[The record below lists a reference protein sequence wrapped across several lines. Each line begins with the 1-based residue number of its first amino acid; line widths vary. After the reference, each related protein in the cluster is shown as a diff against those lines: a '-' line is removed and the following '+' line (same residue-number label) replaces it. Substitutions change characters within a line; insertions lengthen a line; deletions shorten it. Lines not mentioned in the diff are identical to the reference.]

1 VAVTL
6 AETELSGY
14 ILSDSTTLIS
24 LERSPRH
31 EVVHMRVALGSAAL
45 LVALAMS
52 ACSWQVVVM
61 PSTVNPVGLYDW
73 NTESSV
79 LQLERD
85 QTPIP
90 DGHAAIFVPTMTDP
104 SDEPQVTVFSRDRE
118 VARGRTGRR
127 IIVPPGDLVVRI
139 GSGSLGQTTI
149 VNLHVER
156 GSTSLVRVRWGG
168 LIVEVVDENNVPF
181 RGDYELIRVED
192 TEVMGVGSGAD
203 ALWGERLRTWLLE
216 PGLYRLVRRG
226 DNYRA
231 RTDFATVFIPE
242 GGLVRFKLVLD
253 SITGSLR
260 GAGVIS
266 ADEMTTPRANVPWTR
281 RMYLGAN
288 LGMSQSD
295 GVPGAADQLALS
307 SDFFLDSYVAFE
319 RSSHSFIGI
328 LELEEGIILVSPA
341 DAESQPLQWSRDQ
354 LRVDAIY
361 TYYLNKWLG
370 PYIAFGNLTTLFP
383 SRVIATD
390 DITVRRVFNNG
401 TSRDQFVAGSDAYQ
415 TSRPFG
421 SVQFAEGAGINLRL
435 LRTSTIDA
443 NFRVGA
449 GFRQNLF
456 REAFVYDDLPGTE
469 EVEYRQLENVF
480 QEGLEAILAA
490 RMRLFRFLTYTTE
503 VEAFAGFSEFEDPSA
518 SWENT
523 LSFRIASFA
532 SLDYTLDL
540 AHQPLIT
547 EDLQF
552 SQNILL
558 RLAWSIF

>member
-1 VAVTL
+1 MR
-6 AETELSGY
+6 SC
-14 ILSDSTTLIS
+14 TTS
-24 LERSPRH
+24 
-31 EVVHMRVALGSAAL
+31 VALGLTTL
-45 LVALAMS
+45 LVVLAMS
-52 ACSWQVVVM
+52 ACSWQVVVV
-61 PSTVNPVGLYDW
+61 PSDVTPVGLYDW
-73 NTESSV
+73 NAPSSV
-79 LQLERD
+79 RQLERD
-85 QTPIP
+85 ETPIP
-90 DGHAAIFVPTMTDP
+90 VGYSAIFVPTLTDP
-104 SDEPQVTVFSRDRE
+104 ADEPQVTVFSRDRE

-127 IIVPPGDLVVRI
+127 IIVPPGDIVVRI
-139 GSGSLGQTTI
+139 GSGNLRQTTAL
-149 VNLHVER
+149 NLHMER

-181 RGDYELIRVED
+181 RGDYELIRVDD
-192 TEVMGVGSGAD
+192 TEVLGVGSGAD
-203 ALWGERLRTWLLE
+203 ALLGERLRTWILE

-226 DNYRA
+226 ESYRA
-231 RTDFATVFIPE
+231 RTDFATVNIPE

-253 SITGSLR
+253 SITGSFR
-260 GAGVIS
+260 GAGVVS
-266 ADEMTTPRANVPWTR
+266 ADELTTPRANVPWTR

-307 SDFFLDSYVAFE
+307 SDFFLDAFVAFE

-328 LELEEGIILVSPA
+328 FEIEEGIILVSPA
-341 DAESQPLQWSRDQ
+341 NAESQPLQWSRDQ
-354 LRVDAIY
+354 LRLDAIY
-361 TYYLNKWLG
+361 TYYLNPRFG
-370 PYIAFGNLTTLFP
+370 PYVAFGNLTTLFP

-390 DITVRRVFNNG
+390 DITVRRVFSNG
-401 TSRDQFVAGSDAYQ
+401 TSRDQFVPGGEAYQ

-435 LRTSTIDA
+435 LRTAAIDA

-456 REAFVYDDLPGTE
+456 REAFVSDDVPGTA
-469 EVEYRQLENVF
+469 EVELRQLDNLF

-490 RMRLFRFLTYTTE
+490 RVRLFRFLTYTTE
-503 VEAFAGFSEFEDPSA
+503 VEAFVGFSELSDPSA
-518 SWENT
+518 IWENT

-532 SLDYTLDL
+532 SLDYTLNL

-547 EDLQF
+547 NDLQL

-558 RLAWSIF
+558 RLAWSVF